1 MQTTFLQNAGGHSA
15 QADATGPHGP
25 LLDAYDT
32 TMPPPPVAL
41 PGPLADRRVDDAR
54 GAEMGNVEHG
64 TAIVTGAS
72 SGIGLAAVEALANDG
87 WRVVATARHP
97 DTAEDLQALARS
109 DDRIEL
115 ATLDVTVPSSVTVAV
130 DGVLDRHGSV
140 ELLVNNAGAGHRGTL
155 EQLSD
160 DDLRGVW
167 ELNFLGVARC
177 TRAVLP
183 GMRTRRRG
191 RIITVTSLNGVVAM
205 PFSDAYNASKFAVE
219 GLMEGLAP
227 VLRAFDVSVSMLE
240 PGPVQTAFLQN
251 AGGHTAKADADDPY
265 GPLLN
270 AYNATMTA
278 LTTGGDGESAAHVG
292 QVIAEIAR
300 TPEPS
305 LRYQSAEFPRSIA
318 AQKLVDTTGDTIVAA
333 TSALLQNGTQQ

>member
-1 MQTTFLQNAGGHSA
+1 
-15 QADATGPHGP
+15 
-25 LLDAYDT
+25 
-32 TMPPPPVAL
+32 
-41 PGPLADRRVDDAR
+41 
-54 GAEMGNVEHG
+54 MGNVEHDHRG

-72 SGIGLAAVEALANDG
+72 SGIGLAAVAALADDG

-97 DTAEDLQALARS
+97 DIAEDLQTLAKS

-115 ATLDVTVPSSVTVAV
+115 ATLDVTVPSSVTAAV
-130 DGVLDRHGSV
+130 DGVLDRHGSI

-160 DDLRGVW
+160 DDLRGVL

-183 GMRTRRRG
+183 GMRTHRRG

-227 VLRAFDVSVSMLE
+227 VLRTFDVYVSVLE

-278 LTTGGDGESAAHVG
+278 LTTGDGESAAHVG

-300 TPEPS
+300 IPEPS

-318 AQKLVDTTGDTIVAA
+318 AQKLVDTTGDTIIAA
-333 TSALLQNGTQQ
+333 TSALLQNGAQQ